1 MNLPCIVAA
10 VVAALGA
17 VAGVPAEAYAQPADG
32 PQGADD
38 IVARATEIVRGAETA
53 YVSDYISFAGAD
65 ASGRVAFALDTN
77 RGRADGEYQAEHFVA
92 MYDELSGWVDVEG
105 YTDFANDAGVL
116 LGYPSSPYFEFTGAP
131 YALEALRSPSNGL
144 ELSIGVLEPRV
155 TESSGTTLFSMA
167 SAPATLTWNGRSFD
181 GRLIYEYLAMRDAN
195 RLAGSLGD
203 LLGILTGGPDFQG
216 LYLAAGDGDFYIHD
230 APASAA
236 ASTGNPLMAF
246 RVRGGERVRVD
257 APEFEVTRFDRGFGF
272 YRWPAEW
279 RVQWRGDCGAAEL
292 SVRSIDHETQT
303 NWLTGG
309 FAMRAVEGRISCGAE
324 TVPVFG
330 FAELIR

>member
-1 MNLPCIVAA
+1 MNVPCIVAA
-10 VVAALGA
+10 AVAALGA
-17 VAGVPAEAYAQPADG
+17 GVGVPAEAYAQPADG

-65 ASGRVAFALDTN
+65 ASG
-77 RGRADGEYQAEHFVA
+77 
-92 MYDELSGWVDVEG
+92 
-105 YTDFANDAGVL
+105 
-116 LGYPSSPYFEFTGAP
+116 
-131 YALEALRSPSNGL
+131 
-144 ELSIGVLEPRV
+144 
-155 TESSGTTLFSMA
+155 
-167 SAPATLTWNGRSFD
+167 
-181 GRLIYEYLAMRDAN
+181 
-195 RLAGSLGD
+195 
-203 LLGILTGGPDFQG
+203 PDFQG
-216 LYLAAGDGDFYIHD
+216 LYLAAGDGDLYVHD

-246 RVRGGERVRVD
+246 RVRGGERVPVD
-257 APEFEVTRFDRGFGF
+257 APEFEVARFDRGFGF

-279 RVQWRGDCGAAEL
+279 RVRWRGDCGAAVL